1 MAAQPSVR
9 IGDAER
15 DAAAAELREHYA
27 AGRLTLA
34 EFDQRLDAV
43 FASRTRQDLSRVTAD
58 LPHVR
63 PADVPLPSEQI
74 SRAAGPHPGLAAGR
88 GSGGEDEQRRG
99 YQHRGLA
106 GLGALLAALATWVLV
121 YQVILVA
128 GLKLP
133 FGGRIGLLI
142 AIFTVLRG
150 ILRRV
155 LGIRRGGRSRGGR
168 RR

>member
-1 MAAQPSVR
+1 MASQPSVR

-34 EFDQRLDAV
+34 EFGQRLDAV

-74 SRAAGPHPGLAAGR
+74 PRAAGPHAGLTAGR
-88 GSGGEDEQRRG
+88 GRRGEDEQRRG
-99 YQHRGLA
+99 HHHRGGLA
-106 GLGALLAALATWVLV
+106 GLAALLAALATWVLV
-121 YQVILVA
+121 YQVILV

-142 AIFTVLRG
+142 AVFTVLRG

>member
-1 MAAQPSVR
+1 MASQPSVR

-34 EFDQRLDAV
+34 ELDQRLDAV

-63 PADVPLPSEQI
+63 PADVPLPSERI
-74 SRAAGPHPGLAAGR
+74 ARAAGPHAGLTAGR
-88 GSGGEDEQRRG
+88 AGHGEDEQRRG
-99 YQHRGLA
+99 HHRGGLA
-106 GLGALLAALATWVLV
+106 GLAALLAALATWVLV
-121 YQVILVA
+121 YQVILV

-142 AIFTVLRG
+142 AVFTVLRG